1 MQIRTLRPG
10 ILVSLK
16 TSVRGGVKYRKVDLE
31 SERDPD
37 SGAQIS
43 RWDTTKIV
51 FDPEEQKL
59 ASQTTNRARYLVAR
73 VCAESRHGLLCPEEK
88 VPDLEAAINEATE
101 LCDDF
106 NMTSIHTRVEVNVV
120 CGKIVADDV
129 MATQALFRETEQ
141 FMEQMQEGLAQLDVK
156 KVREL
161 CKKALDVGQMLA
173 PDANNTVAAA
183 VNAARSQCRKIIA
196 AGEQVAIELDETT
209 MNTIGAARNQ
219 FLDFDFDMSE
229 SVEVDDAPVVAARGL
244 DFEPEAAVSVPAEAA
259 VASRGLEFDEATA

>member
-10 ILVSLK
+10 VLVSLK

-37 SGAQIS
+37 TGAQIS
-43 RWDTTKIV
+43 RWDTTKVV

-73 VCAESRHGLLCPEEK
+73 VCAESRHGLICPEDKTPE
-88 VPDLEAAINEATE
+88 LEAAIAEAQE
-101 LCDDF
+101 LCDEF
-106 NMTSIHTRVEVNVV
+106 NMSAVHTRVEVNVV
-120 CGKIVADDV
+120 CGRIVADDI

-141 FMEQMQEGLAQLDVK
+141 FLEQMEEGLAQLDVK

-161 CKKALDVGQMLA
+161 CKRALDVGQMLA

-183 VNAARSQCRKIIA
+183 VNAARSQCRKIVA
-196 AGEQVAIELDETT
+196 AGEQVAIELDESTL
-209 MNTIGAARNQ
+209 NTIGAARNQ
-219 FLDFDFDMSE
+219 FLDFDMSE
-229 SVEVDDAPVVAARGL
+229 GVEVDDAPVVAARGL
-244 DFEPEAAVSVPAEAA
+244 DFEPEAQVSTSAA
-259 VASRGLEFDEATA
+259 AAGRGLEFDEATV